1 MKNKHN
7 YKSIYQEVKST
18 ILDQTYPTN
27 TLLPT
32 ETTLAEKYNVSRPT
46 IAKVYSQLQK
56 EGLVHK
62 SKGKGTVILYKKE
75 PKSNYTFG
83 VLLPGAGESEIF
95 SMINDQILKQSEA
108 MQFTCLLDGTTASN
122 AQIRKNLIESCC
134 DNYIRRKVDGI
145 FFSPLE
151 RVSDTDVIN
160 KNICHKISQAKIPLI
175 LIDRDI
181 VPPPQKSPFDVVCLD
196 NYGAGCVMAQHLI
209 DAGCKKIYFLYRPSS
224 AYSVK
229 VRCLAVKNTV
239 QEHGLPFDLQHEY
252 CGNPEDMD
260 FINRIRI
267 ERGKTGIIC
276 ANDATAAVLMSSL
289 ESAGYKTRTD
299 LLITGFDDMKYSQ
312 HLKCSLTSFVQPCK
326 EIADISIELMMRKI
340 KCYNRPPVSVYLRG
354 DIIIRDSS
362 RFLKP

>member
-32 ETTLAEKYNVSRPT
+32 ETTLAEKYDVSRPT

-56 EGLVHK
+56 EGLVQK
-62 SKGKGTVILYKKE
+62 NKGKGTVVLYQKE
-75 PKSNYTFG
+75 SKSNYTFG
-83 VLLPGAGESEIF
+83 LLLPGAGESEIF
-95 SMINDQILKQSEA
+95 SIINDQILKQSEA
-108 MQFTCLLDGTTASN
+108 MQFTCLWDGATASN

-134 DNYIRRKVDGI
+134 NNYIRRKVDGI

-151 RVSDTDVIN
+151 RVSDADIIN
-160 KNICHKISQAKIPLI
+160 KTICSQISRANIPLI

-181 VPPPQKSPFDVVCLD
+181 VPPPQKSPFDVVSLD
-196 NYGAGCVMAQHLI
+196 NYGAGCTMAQHLI
-209 DAGCKKIYFLYRPSS
+209 DAGCQRIYFLYRPSS

-229 VRCLAVKNTV
+229 VRYLAVKNTC

-252 CGNPEDMD
+252 CGNPENMD

-276 ANDATAAVLMSSL
+276 ANAATAAVLMSSL
-289 ESAGYKTRTD
+289 EAIGYKTRTD

-326 EIADISIELMMRKI
+326 EIADVSIELMMRKI
-340 KCYNRPPVSVYLRG
+340 KCYNRPPVSVSLRG

-362 RFLKP
+362 KFLKP

>member
-1 MKNKHN
+1 M
-7 YKSIYQEVKST
+7 
-18 ILDQTYPTN
+18 
-27 TLLPT
+27 
-32 ETTLAEKYNVSRPT
+32 
-46 IAKVYSQLQK
+46 
-56 EGLVHK
+56 
-62 SKGKGTVILYKKE
+62 
-75 PKSNYTFG
+75 
-83 VLLPGAGESEIF
+83 LLPGAGESEIF

-108 MQFTCLLDGTTASN
+108 MQFTCLWDGATASN